1 MILPYM
7 KDYICPGSVFAD
19 ETVLCI
25 RCGTQIMGLSYM
37 EMPSVHDPKKR
48 VNVAHKKKWG
58 NYRQLGVV
66 MERDDRERI
75 AFLPCCQDCLKEIVP
90 ERDSDAIVK
99 QIRRAMQ
106 VEARWAGVADD
117 IVEGIAR
124 NYADAKILRKLNPQ
138 ELIEGKILQEA

>member
-1 MILPYM
+1 M
-7 KDYICPGSVFAD
+7 KDYIVPGQVFAD

-25 RCGTQIMGLSYM
+25 RCGTQIMGLSYL
-37 EMPSVHDPKKR
+37 EMPNVTDPKKK

-58 NYRQLGVV
+58 SYRQLGVV
-66 MERDDRERI
+66 MERNGRQRI
-75 AFLPCCQDCLKEIVP
+75 AFLPCCQDCLKEIAP

-99 QIRRAMQ
+99 QIRRAVQ
-106 VEARWAGVADD
+106 VEARWTQTPDD